1 MKKKVVYLAMLGQ
14 LESILREW
22 RVVRVA
28 IHRIEK
34 REWIPFLDIEN
45 DAGQAYT
52 CAFRVKKSLEPRT
65 WSDLRALVD
74 WLDTKVGVKECQLSF
89 SDFEWESE
97 TLTLE

>member
-1 MKKKVVYLAMLGQ
+1 MKKKVVYLAMQSQ

-52 CAFRVKKSLEPRT
+52 CAIRVKKGLEPRT

-74 WLDTKVGVKECQLSF
+74 WLDTRVGVKECQLSL

>member
-1 MKKKVVYLAMLGQ
+1 MKKKVVYLAMQSQ
-14 LESILREW
+14 LESILRDW

-34 REWIPFLDIEN
+34 REWIPLLDIEN

>member
-28 IHRIEK
+28 IRRIEK

-45 DAGQAYT
+45 DSGQAYT

-74 WLDTKVGVKECQLSF
+74 WLDTKVGVKECLLSF
-89 SDFEWESE
+89 SDFEWETE

>member
-74 WLDTKVGVKECQLSF
+74 WLDTKVGVRECLLSF

>member
-14 LESILREW
+14 LESLLREW
-22 RVVRVA
+22 RVVSVA

-74 WLDTKVGVKECQLSF
+74 WLDTKVGVKECVLSF